1 MVLRAAALAKAL
13 MGVTPHTFLQHRS
26 PQCTEVLLQRRQRL
40 LLHAA
45 MHSSSSMWTLKWLAS
60 ANFMKVG
67 HFHHSY
73 VDLWCHTSL
82 AKSAYTKLTSSSPT
96 YSGRSSPQL
105 AGEWKPANT
114 SVASLPAYV

>member
-1 MVLRAAALAKAL
+1 MALRAAALSKPL

-45 MHSSSSMWTLKWLAS
+45 MLSSFSMWTLKWLA
-60 ANFMKVG
+60 ANFVKVG
-67 HFHHSY
+67 HFHQSY

-82 AKSAYTKLTSSSPT
+82 AMSAYTKLTSSSPT

-105 AGEWKPANT
+105 AGE
-114 SVASLPAYV
+114 